1 MPKIRTKLLNYT
13 TSIESSKT
21 INEIMGILSKNGAKA
36 VLIDYDDDGSVSGLS
51 FKIHSSQGNELGI
64 KLPVNYQAVLKILER
79 QGVVW
84 RLRTKEQALRV
95 AWRILKHWV
104 EAQMAILQV
113 EMVTL
118 EQIFLPYF
126 ITPSGK
132 TLYEAMVD
140 SRFQLPQGN
149 KDSEE
154 AEN

>member
-1 MPKIRTKLLNYT
+1 MANRNKLLNYT

-21 INEIMGILSKNGAKA
+21 ITEIMTMLGKNGARA
-36 VLIDYDDDGSVSGLS
+36 ILIDYDNDGHICGLS
-51 FKIHSSQGNELGI
+51 FKILNTQGNEMAI
-64 KLPVNYQAVLKILER
+64 RLPVDHEAVLRILER
-79 QGVVW
+79 QNVA
-84 RLRTKEQALRV
+84 RTYRTKEQSLRV

-132 TLYEAMVD
+132 TLYETMVN
-140 SRFQLPQGN
+140 SHFQLTEG
-149 KDSEE
+149 KD
-154 AEN
+154 NNDGK